1 MTSCKCA
8 ISAGS
13 SDFLDVVFN
22 TSWHVIVDHG
32 LNVRLID
39 SHTEG
44 NGAAQDSD
52 LVSTEL
58 LLRECSLLVTFACMI
73 GGTLNSLLAQVA
85 GNLLRGLALC
95 REEKN

>member
-1 MTSCKCA
+1 MTSSKCT
-8 ISAGS
+8 IYAGS
-13 SDFLDVVFN
+13 FDFLDVVFN

-32 LNVRLID
+32 LNVILVE
-39 SHTEG
+39 SHIEG
-44 NGAAQDSD
+44 IGAAQDSD
-52 LVSTEL
+52 LVGTEL

>member
-1 MTSCKCA
+1 MASCKRT

-13 SDFLDVVFN
+13 SDFLNVVFN

-32 LNVRLID
+32 LNVRLVD

-58 LLRECSLLVTFACMI
+58 LLRECSLFVTFACMV